1 MSTTKIITSPWWDN
15 LIRPWIF
22 VPLSII
28 FMLYCIVGMDS
39 LIGLGTVDFPASVA
53 CLLILFVLLLVC
65 DWLLPPKQMGTL
77 LSLLKVPTEFAL
89 RTMNLYFTPSFV
101 LLPTST
107 LINGEQIGALAGVFI
122 VGYFVQFAV
131 TGYSCMV
138 VQWLSRMLRAKS
150 TRSTGSYVVE
160 NTEKMEIPIQEP
172 SVTTLPAL
180 NSGLTTPSRKEHEE
194 QESTEDHQSPSQSP
208 DPIMESVAP
217 SELERNSAITP
228 EKDPSTEKKRQWRAL
243 LLKNIDRLTWFS
255 LFLVIG
261 LPVYYATRYTMPI
274 FLCINI
280 LCFQGANAVPPK
292 IKRIAHPVLVC
303 ALFTILLIWGF
314 AVSGGLTL
322 FSGLDL
328 YKTGNS
334 YMEYLRGAPGLPRP
348 GAGDILASLLDASI
362 VSLAMPMY
370 QYRRELRHY
379 FASIFLPV
387 VFLTI
392 PSLFGYPPLCFSLGI
407 SATISLAVAPRS
419 VTLALAQLSTEN
431 LGGNTSAISVIAVVS
446 GISGPIFGPTILR
459 MLRIPESKSWYSK
472 VFTHWFYLWHQW
484 KLGLLLSYIVCY
496 AKSVANYSTEDFVT
510 WGVVLG
516 ANSSA
521 IATAMLLERDRRA
534 AALSSLSLSLFGI
547 LFVILTVIPPVAT
560 YVRSLV
566 WI

>member
-1 MSTTKIITSPWWDN
+1 MSAQNVTASLWWDT
-15 LIRPWIF
+15 LIRPWIC

-39 LIGLGTVDFPASVA
+39 LIGLGTVDFPSSVA
-53 CLLILFVLLLVC
+53 CLLILFFFLLVC
-65 DWLLPPKQMGTL
+65 DWLLPSKHMGTL
-77 LSLLKVPTEFAL
+77 LSVLKVPTEFAL

-107 LINGEQIGALAGVFI
+107 LISGEQIGALAGVFI
-122 VGYFVQFAV
+122 VG
-131 TGYSCMV
+131 
-138 VQWLSRMLRAKS
+138 LRGE
-150 TRSTGSYVVE
+150 TTLPTGSDTVG
-160 NTEKMEIPIQEP
+160 NPEKTGTSMQQP
-172 SVTTLPAL
+172 SVTSPTQNSA
-180 NSGLTTPSRKEHEE
+180 NSGPSGQQQETDQEYVKE
-194 QESTEDHQSPSQSP
+194 DQSPSQIS
-208 DPIMESVAP
+208 DPMRESATP
-217 SELERNSAITP
+217 SELEQVSATAA
-228 EKDPSTEKKRQWRAL
+228 EDYNSTEKKRRWRPW
-243 LLKNIDRLTWFS
+243 LLKNIDRLTWFT

-261 LPVYYATRYTMPI
+261 LPVYYATGYTMPI
-274 FLCINI
+274 FLCINV

-303 ALFTILLIWGF
+303 ALFSILFIWGF
-314 AVSGGLTL
+314 SVSRGLTL
-322 FSGLDL
+322 YRGLNL
-328 YKTGNS
+328 YKTGTS
-334 YMEYLRGAPGLPRP
+334 YMNYLRGASGLPRP

-370 QYRRELRHY
+370 QYRQELRHY

-387 VFLTI
+387 LFLTI

-419 VTLALAQLSTEN
+419 VTLALAQLSTQN

-459 MLRIPESKSWYSK
+459 MLRIPEK
-472 VFTHWFYLWHQW
+472 
-484 KLGLLLSYIVCY
+484 
-496 AKSVANYSTEDFVT
+496 DFVT

-547 LFVILTVIPPVAT
+547 VFVILTVIPPLAT

-566 WI
+566 GL

>member
-1 MSTTKIITSPWWDN
+1 MSAPNITMSPWWDT
-15 LIRPWIF
+15 LIQPWIF
-22 VPLSII
+22 VPLSIV

-53 CLLILFVLLLVC
+53 CLLILFALLLVC
-65 DWLLPPKQMGTL
+65 DWLLPAKHMGTL

-107 LINGEQIGALAGVFI
+107 LISGEQIGALAGVFI

-131 TGYSCMV
+131 TGYSCV
-138 VQWLSRMLRAKS
+138 AVQWISRRLRENNALL
-150 TRSTGSYVVE
+150 TGSYAVE
-160 NTEKMEIPIQEP
+160 NTEKMETPIQAP
-172 SVTTLPAL
+172 SVTTSLAL
-180 NSGLTTPSRKEHEE
+180 NSGNSTPLRKAHNEEEGSTKEH
-194 QESTEDHQSPSQSP
+194 QNPSQSP
-208 DPIMESVAP
+208 DLMMQSVPP
-217 SELERNSAITP
+217 SELERNSAMTP
-228 EKDPSTEKKRQWRAL
+228 QNDPSTEKKRQWRSSL
-243 LLKNIDRLTWFS
+243 LQNIDRLTWFS

-261 LPVYYATRYTMPI
+261 LPVYYATGYTMPI
-274 FLCINI
+274 FICINI
-280 LCFQGANAVPPK
+280 LCFQSANAVPPK

-314 AVSGGLTL
+314 SVSRGLTL
-322 FSGLDL
+322 YSGLEL
-328 YKTGNS
+328 YKTGTS

-348 GAGDILASLLDASI
+348 GAGDILASQLDASI

-370 QYRRELRHY
+370 QFRRELRHY

-446 GISGPIFGPTILR
+446 GISGPIFGPTIMR
-459 MLRIPESKSWYSK
+459 MLRIPESKSWFSK
-472 VFTHWFYLWHQW
+472 VCTCWFFL
-484 KLGLLLSYIVCY
+484 
-496 AKSVANYSTEDFVT
+496 
-510 WGVVLG
+510 
-516 ANSSA
+516 
-521 IATAMLLERDRRA
+521 
-534 AALSSLSLSLFGI
+534 
-547 LFVILTVIPPVAT
+547 
-560 YVRSLV
+560 
-566 WI
+566 

>member
-1 MSTTKIITSPWWDN
+1 
-15 LIRPWIF
+15 
-22 VPLSII
+22 
-28 FMLYCIVGMDS
+28 MLYCIVGMDS

-53 CLLILFVLLLVC
+53 CLLILFALLLVC
-65 DWLLPPKQMGTL
+65 DWLLPAKHMGTL

-107 LINGEQIGALAGVFI
+107 LISGEQIGALAGVFI

-131 TGYSCMV
+131 TGYSCV
-138 VQWLSRMLRAKS
+138 AVQWISRRLRENN
-150 TRSTGSYVVE
+150 TLLTGSHAVE
-160 NTEKMEIPIQEP
+160 NTEKMETPIQSP
-172 SVTTLPAL
+172 SVTTSLAL
-180 NSGLTTPSRKEHEE
+180 DSGNSTPLRKAHDEEKQSTKEH
-194 QESTEDHQSPSQSP
+194 QGPSQSP
-208 DPIMESVAP
+208 DLRMQSVQQ
-217 SELERNSAITP
+217 SELERNSAMAP
-228 EKDPSTEKKRQWRAL
+228 ENDPSTEKKRHWRSS
-243 LLKNIDRLTWFS
+243 LLKNIDRLTWLS

-261 LPVYYATRYTMPI
+261 LPVYYATSYTMPI
-274 FLCINI
+274 FICINI
-280 LCFQGANAVPPK
+280 LCFRGANAVPPK

-314 AVSGGLTL
+314 SVSRGLTL
-322 FSGLDL
+322 FSGLEL
-328 YKTGNS
+328 YKTGTS

-370 QYRRELRHY
+370 QFRRELRHY

-392 PSLFGYPPLCFSLGI
+392 PSLFGYPPLCASLGI

-446 GISGPIFGPTILR
+446 GISGPIFGPTIMR

-472 VFTHWFYLWHQW
+472 NVHLLVSYTAPKDTWLVSILYCVF
-484 KLGLLLSYIVCY
+484 SEV
-496 AKSVANYSTEDFVT
+496 S
-510 WGVVLG
+510 
-516 ANSSA
+516 
-521 IATAMLLERDRRA
+521 R
-534 AALSSLSLSLFGI
+534 
-547 LFVILTVIPPVAT
+547 
-560 YVRSLV
+560 
-566 WI
+566 